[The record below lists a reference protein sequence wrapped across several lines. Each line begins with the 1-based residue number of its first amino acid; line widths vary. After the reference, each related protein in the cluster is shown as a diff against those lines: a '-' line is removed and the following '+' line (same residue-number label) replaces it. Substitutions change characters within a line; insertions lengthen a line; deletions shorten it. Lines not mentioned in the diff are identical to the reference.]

1 MTIKSFPSFRLNPSN
16 ISIRAILKY
25 QLDKPH
31 HATFKSDNPHT
42 PPPAK
47 LSRRADPE
55 SADCSQLWDSSSADA
70 APSPPGPV
78 EPLFAVTA
86 ERPDD

>member
-1 MTIKSFPSFRLNPSN
+1 MTIKSFLSFRLNPSN

-42 PPPAK
+42 PPRPSFQGVRTLNPQTA
-47 LSRRADPE
+47 LS
-55 SADCSQLWDSSSADA
+55 
-70 APSPPGPV
+70 
-78 EPLFAVTA
+78 
-86 ERPDD
+86 